1 MIYDLFDLL
10 VSKPQVASAVAAIG
24 SVAVAAMAFIVSF
37 ISLIASL
44 AALWLQRKHNRL
56 SVTPLA
62 SVLLG
67 DFEDKVFVSLT
78 NNGTGPMIIK
88 STRIINAPDPS
99 RPLIEAM
106 PKLQPGVYWTRLTKD
121 VAGRSIRPGGVIVLL
136 LLSSKSRDSKFVLSR
151 DQVRQALGRLEVHV
165 EYTDIYGS
173 TLPIYTRSLEF
184 FHRAKGDDLS

>member
-1 MIYDLFDLL
+1 MIYDQLFDLL

-24 SVAVAAMAFIVSF
+24 SVAVAIIA
-37 ISLIASL
+37 LIFSIGSS
-44 AALWLQRKHNRL
+44 AAQRKHNRL
-56 SVTPLA
+56 SVRPLA

-67 DFEDKVFVSLT
+67 DYEKQVYVKLT

-88 STRIINAPDPS
+88 SIRIINAPNPS
-99 RPLIEAM
+99 RPLIDAM
-106 PKLQPGVYWTRLTKD
+106 PKLQPGVDWTMFLPRA
-121 VAGRSIRPGGVIVLL
+121 VVNRSIRPGGVIVLL
-136 LLSSKSRDSKFVLSR
+136 LLASKCSDSKFILSR

-173 TLPIYTRSLEF
+173 TLPIYTRNLDL